1 MCKNCL
7 KSTVS
12 NLPVNPNNTIL
23 VDCDGVLV
31 DWEAKFHA
39 WMQARGYLAQDNH
52 ESEYRICD
60 RYHDLSREQS
70 QQLVRHFNE
79 SAAVRFMAP
88 VRDSVYWVKRLNWK
102 MGFGFHVITSLSLNP
117 DAQTLRRQN
126 LQELYGDIFDKIICL
141 DTGSDKDG
149 VLDQYRNSGCWW
161 VEDKPENALAGLER
175 GLKPILVAHD
185 HNRDFGHDHVPRA
198 DSWQQIYDI
207 IYRAA

>member
-1 MCKNCL
+1 MQL
-7 KSTVS
+7 KP
-12 NLPVNPNNTIL
+12 NLNDTIL

-31 DWEAKFHA
+31 DWETKFHA
-39 WMQARGYLAQDNH
+39 WMQARGYQIRDNH
-52 ESEYRICD
+52 ESHYRISD

-70 QQLVRHFNE
+70 RQLTRYFNE

-102 MGFGFHVITSLSLNP
+102 MGFRLHVITSLSLDP
-117 DAQTLRRQN
+117 DAQILRRQN

-141 DTGSDKDG
+141 DTGSDKDEI
-149 VLDQYRNSGCWW
+149 LDQYRNCGCWW

-185 HNRDFGHDHVPRA
+185 HNRDFRHDHVPRA